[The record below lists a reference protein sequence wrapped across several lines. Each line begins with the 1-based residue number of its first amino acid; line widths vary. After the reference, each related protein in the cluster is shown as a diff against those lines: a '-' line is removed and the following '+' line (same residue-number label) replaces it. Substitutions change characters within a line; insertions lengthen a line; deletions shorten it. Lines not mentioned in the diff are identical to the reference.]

1 MKYIVNCKVLKKL
14 KKWTD
19 PFQFYVQVSKKQATT
34 VFASKLWEGCLDNVV
49 INTLKVKVAL
59 NYSKF

>member
-1 MKYIVNCKVLKKL
+1 M
-14 KKWTD
+14 
-19 PFQFYVQVSKKQATT
+19 
-34 VFASKLWEGCLDNVV
+34 VFASKLWEGCLDNAT

>member
-1 MKYIVNCKVLKKL
+1 M
-14 KKWTD
+14 
-19 PFQFYVQVSKKQATT
+19 T

-49 INTLKVKVAL
+49 ITTLKVKVVL